1 MDQPARER
9 GWRKGDAMTRKLLA
23 LAAAVTLVG
32 AACGDDEGDG
42 GQEGE
47 QPLDVVLIQGVA
59 GDEFYVTMDCGAQ
72 AAANE
77 LGVNYTVQGPSGFDP
92 TLQTPIVNA
101 VVAQGPDAILI
112 APTERTAM
120 IGPLQAAQDAGITV
134 VLVDTIVDDPA
145 IGISRIATDNVE
157 GGRVAGEAL
166 VELIGGQG
174 SVFVNTTQPGV
185 STVEER
191 QQGFEEVIAEE
202 PGIEYLGAEFNNDD
216 ASRAA
221 EITSAQLAAHPD
233 LAGIFATNLF
243 SAEGAATALRDADVL
258 GDVKIV
264 GFDASPGQ
272 VAQLEEGLVQA
283 LVAQNPREIGRL
295 GVETAV
301 ASLRG
306 EDFEE
311 MISTPLTVVTQ
322 DNLQDQEVQDTLYV
336 GGC

>member
-1 MDQPARER
+1 MRSR
-9 GWRKGDAMTRKLLA
+9 SLLA
-23 LAAAVTLVG
+23 LLAAVTLVG
-32 AACGDDEGDG
+32 SACADEGG
-42 GQEGE
+42 GGGGGGGE
-47 QPLDVVLIQGVA
+47 EPLEIVLIQGVA

-72 AAANE
+72 AAAEE
-77 LGVNYTVQGPSGFDP
+77 LGVNYSVQGPSEFDP
-92 TLQTPIVNA
+92 VEQIPIVEA
-101 VVAQGPDAILI
+101 VVAQQPDAILI
-112 APTERTAM
+112 APTERTAL

-134 VLVDTIVDDPA
+134 VLVDTIVDDPD

-166 VELIGGQG
+166 VDLIGGQG

-191 QQGFEEVIAEE
+191 QQGFEEVIEQE

-216 ASRAA
+216 PTRAA
-221 EITSAQLAAHPD
+221 QITSAVLAANPD

-243 SAEGAATALRDADVL
+243 SAEGAATALRDAEAQEQVQ
-258 GDVKIV
+258 IV

-272 VAQLEEGLVQA
+272 VDQLEEGLVQA
-283 LVAQNPREIGRL
+283 LVAQNPREIGFQ
-295 GVETAV
+295 GVQTAV

-311 MISTPLTVVTQ
+311 QITTPLTVVTP
-322 DNLQDQEVQDTLYV
+322 DNVDDAEVQDTLYL
-336 GGC
+336 GEC